1 MTLFDEFEADLV
13 ISIPREWIQLHSMA
27 TVNGGYKDFEI
38 NAMFNLW
45 LLARQRGTYET
56 STEKPVLSEVERVT
70 LRALS
75 WTLPRGIDWAQKKR
89 LHKLRTDIKKLLG
102 EE

>member
-1 MTLFDEFEADLV
+1 L
-13 ISIPREWIQLHSMA
+13 
-27 TVNGGYKDFEI
+27 
-38 NAMFNLW
+38 
-45 LLARQRGTYET
+45 
-56 STEKPVLSEVERVT
+56 LSEVERVT